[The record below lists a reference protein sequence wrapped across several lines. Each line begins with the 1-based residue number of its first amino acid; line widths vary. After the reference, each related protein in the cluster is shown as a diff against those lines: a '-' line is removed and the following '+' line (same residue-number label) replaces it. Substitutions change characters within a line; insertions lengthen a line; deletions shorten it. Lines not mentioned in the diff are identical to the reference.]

1 MKYATLLLS
10 AVVLLAVTPA
20 QAADEKVIS
29 DAAIYDKVRLAL
41 AGDTTVQGGGL
52 NVEVRAGVVTL
63 EGKVRTD
70 KAKEKATKLVKKIKG
85 VKSVDN
91 KLVIDANR
99 P

>member
-1 MKYATLLLS
+1 MKYATLLFA

-20 QAADEKVIS
+20 QAADEKAIS
-29 DAAIYDKVRLAL
+29 DDAIYDKIRLAL

-52 NVEVRAGVVTL
+52 NVEVRAGAVTL

-70 KAKEKATKLVKKIKG
+70 KAKEKATKLVKRVKG

-91 KLVIDANR
+91 KLIVDANR

>member
-29 DAAIYDKVRLAL
+29 DNTIHDKVRLAL
-41 AGDTTVQGGGL
+41 AADTTVQGGGL
-52 NVEVRAGVVTL
+52 NVEVREGVVTI
-63 EGKVRTD
+63 EGKVRSD
-70 KAKEKATKLVKKIKG
+70 KAKEKATKLVKKVKG

-91 KLVIDANR
+91 KLVVDPNR